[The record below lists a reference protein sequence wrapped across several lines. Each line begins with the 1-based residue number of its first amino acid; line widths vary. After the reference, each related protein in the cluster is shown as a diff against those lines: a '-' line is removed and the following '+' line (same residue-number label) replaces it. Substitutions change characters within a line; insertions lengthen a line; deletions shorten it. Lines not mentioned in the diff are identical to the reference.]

1 MRFFRR
7 MRRFLFSGVFF
18 VACVL
23 FAPPTLV
30 HAAPTYIFEEIS
42 GDVVWTKAHGPYVVA
57 GVIIP
62 EGSSLTIEPGV
73 IIKASTGA
81 IPFQVMGGTLTVGAP
96 DAERVIITSLFDDTV
111 DGDTNEDGDA
121 TSPYP
126 GHWNSIMISS
136 GQATLTNVA
145 IRYGNKDGLYGYGQ
159 VYNENGTVSLSH
171 VEFSLS
177 GGVGLYGKGGVTE
190 VYDSSFLDN
199 SHYGI
204 RQQGGGTLRFGR
216 NTFQRN
222 GTAVFIQGSTTAF
235 ENSGGNSGEGNIL
248 LHSISIQDEHAVFP
262 ADGLPYYPVAVGI
275 PAGKTLTLQPG
286 VIVKVR
292 GTSPFGILG
301 TLNVGAAD
309 AEPVVFTSYADDSV
323 GGDTN
328 ADGAATLP
336 KRGDWHF
343 ISSHSGSMVT
353 MTNVIMRYG
362 GASFGMIVNQG
373 GDITLNDVRVSESL
387 TDIIYQQSGTIFVTN
402 SEFSNASRGVRVDHA
417 GGSMQIHESNFHDLT
432 NYGIINTS
440 SIQVDAKNNWW
451 GDASGP
457 WHITHPEGLG
467 AKLSGNI
474 DFAPW
479 KGCFR
484 ETCHSSVLFFPGLEA
499 SRLYEGDK
507 KLWEPYENADTEK
520 LFLTSEGKSKAVV
533 TAKDIIDHAYAPVV
547 GNVYESFIK
556 DMDKMTYTDHLI
568 KDWKSVAYDWRLSFD
583 DVLADGS
590 IESTLRNLAQD
601 SHTGKVTIIAH
612 SNGGLLAK
620 ALIKKLETEAP
631 NLIDNLVLVA
641 VPQSGTPQAIGALLH
656 GYEQGLPVSW
666 MPFTLSP
673 HAARMLA
680 NNMPGAYPLLPART
694 YFSGESTGVRTP
706 VITFEDGVLTQPW
719 INTFGYKIKD
729 DNELRDFLLSTED
742 KVSADSENIV
752 TPSTINSGLLSYGTN
767 VHQAI
772 DDDQM
777 IPESI
782 AVYQIAGT
790 GEETLASIRYWTDS
804 YCVLVTGDH
813 RCAGYA
819 AKLAYTPDERVDG
832 DGTVVTPS
840 ALLLSQYLPNV
851 KRFWVN
857 LDKYNNELP
866 GSLTRFDRRHADI
879 LEVDSLRD
887 FIRDTVILGAATVYS
902 DYISDSEP
910 RLGSGKRLRY
920 YLHSPLALS
929 IKDVDGHI
937 VSATTSDIPGA
948 RYQRFGE
955 VQYISVPVSAHPTV
969 VLDGEAEGSFTLEV
983 KEVEGD
989 ALIAETTF
997 AAIPNT
1003 TDTIVTMD
1011 FPDGTLEHAESLIID
1026 YDGNGEAD
1034 LSLEPKI
1041 GEVVTTTLQD
1051 TVSPVTTL
1059 SASGTQGQ
1067 NGWYTSDAVITLSA
1081 MDNENGS
1088 GVDKTEYSLDNG
1100 TTWITYLDPVTIVS
1114 EGITTFQYHSTDK
1127 ANNQEAIKTEII
1139 SIDKTAPEAKIS
1151 FNPIT
1156 QKLDISGIDNLSD
1169 VSVVI
1174 VDKPD
1179 MKISHKKMK
1188 NIKQWFSQWH
1198 DKHKGSLPDMLAT
1211 ITDQAGHTTSFSFEK
1226 TKDRRGFVFVRLLS
1240 LGYDGTE
1247 TVIKDTDAQYKWR
1260 VDKKRQ
1266 YQLFASS
1273 LRTGETRIESHYLPK
1288 KNETWIMEKS
1298 EDLRDSDRDEENERN
1313 ERDKERAIKTKLPG
1327 MVVPYMESKAG
1338 EMKIKY

>member
-7 MRRFLFSGVFF
+7 MRRVLFSGVFF

-23 FAPPTLV
+23 LAPPTPV
-30 HAAPTYIFEEIS
+30 HAALTYIHEEIS
-42 GDVVWTKAHGPYVVA
+42 GDVVWTKAHGPYIVA

-73 IIKASTGA
+73 IIKASTWA
-81 IPFQVMGGTLTVGAP
+81 TLFQVTGGTLTVGAP

-126 GHWNSIMISS
+126 GHWNSIMILS
-136 GQATLTNVA
+136 GQATLTNVT
-145 IRYGNKDGLYGYGQ
+145 IKYGNKDGIYGYGQ
-159 VYNENGTVSLSH
+159 VFNENGTVSCSD

-177 GGVGLYGKGGVTE
+177 GGVGLYAKGGVTE

-199 SHYGI
+199 SRYGI
-204 RQQGGGTLRFGR
+204 RQQGGGILRFGR

-222 GTAVFIQGSTTAF
+222 NTAVYIQGSTTVF
-235 ENSGGNSGEGNIL
+235 ENSGGNSGEGSIL
-248 LHSISIQDEHAVFP
+248 LHSISIQDDHAVFP
-262 ADGLPYYPVAVGI
+262 ADGLAYYPVAVGI
-275 PAGKTLTLQPG
+275 PVGKTLTLEPG
-286 VIVKVR
+286 VIVKVI
-292 GTSPFGILG
+292 GTAPFGVLG
-301 TLNVGAAD
+301 TLNVGAPD
-309 AEPVVFTSYADDSV
+309 AEPVVFTSSADDTV

-328 ADGAATLP
+328 VDDAATAP
-336 KRGDWHF
+336 KRGDWGY
-343 ISSHSGSMVT
+343 ITSHSGGVIT
-353 MTNVIMRYG
+353 MTNTIMRYG
-362 GASFGMIVNQG
+362 GSSFGTIVNQG

-387 TDIIYQQSGTIFVTN
+387 TDLIYQQSGTLSATN
-402 SEFSNASRGVRVDHA
+402 SEFSNAPRGVRVDRV
-417 GGSMQIHESNFHDLT
+417 GGSVQIHESSFHDLT
-432 NYGIINTS
+432 NYGISNTS

-467 AKLSGNI
+467 AKLNGNI

-484 ETCHSSVLFFPGLEA
+484 ETCHSSVLFLPGLEA

-556 DMDKMTYTDHLI
+556 DMDKMAYTDHFI

-583 DVLADGS
+583 DVLADGL
-590 IESTLRNLAQD
+590 IENTLRNLAQD

-620 ALIKKLETEAP
+620 ALIKKLETAAP
-631 NLIDNLVLVA
+631 NLIDTLVLVA

-656 GYEQGLPVSW
+656 GYEQGLPVNW

-673 HAARMLA
+673 YTARMLA
-680 NNMPGAYPLLPART
+680 NNMPGAYPLLPSHA

-729 DNELRDFLLSTED
+729 DSELRDFLLSIEG
-742 KVSADSENIV
+742 KISADSENIV
-752 TPSTINSGLLSYGTN
+752 TPSTINSSLLSYGTN

-782 AVYQIAGT
+782 VVYQIAGT

-840 ALLLSQYLPNV
+840 ALSLSQYLPNV

-857 LDKYNNELP
+857 LDKYNEDVFVN
-866 GSLTRFDRRHADI
+866 RKHADI

-887 FIRDTVILGAATVYS
+887 FIKDAVILGASTVYS

-910 RLGSGKRLRY
+910 DLGSEKRLRY

-929 IKDVDGHI
+929 IKDAAGHI
-937 VSATTSDIPGA
+937 VSTTASDIPGA
-948 RYQRFGE
+948 HYKRFGE
-955 VQYISVPVSAHPTV
+955 VQYISVPASVHPTV

-983 KEVEGD
+983 KEVAGD
-989 ALIAETTF
+989 TMLADTTF

-1003 TDTIVTMD
+1003 ADTVVTMD
-1011 FPDGTLEHAESLIID
+1011 FPDGTLEHADPLIID
-1026 YDGNGEAD
+1026 YDGNGEVD

-1059 SASGTQGQ
+1059 SASGIQGT
-1067 NGWYTSDAVITLSA
+1067 NNWYTSDVAIVLSA

-1100 TTWITYLDPVTIVS
+1100 TTWIVYLDPVTIAT
-1114 EGITTFQYHSTDK
+1114 EGITRLQYRSTDK
-1127 ANNQEAIKTEII
+1127 AKNQEAAKIETI

-1151 FNPIT
+1151 FNPTT
-1156 QKLDISGIDNLSD
+1156 QKLDISGTDNLSD

-1188 NIKQWFSQWH
+1188 NIKPWFSRWH
-1198 DKHKGSLPDMLAT
+1198 DKHKGNLPDMLAT
-1211 ITDQAGHTTSFSFEK
+1211 ITDQAGHTTSLSFEK

-1247 TVIKDTDAQYKWR
+1247 TMFKDTDAQYKWR
-1260 VDKKRQ
+1260 IDKKKQ
-1266 YQLFASS
+1266 YRLFASS
-1273 LRTGETRIESHYLPK
+1273 LRTGETRIESHYIPK

-1298 EDLRDSDRDEENERN
+1298 EGLRDDDQDEENERN
-1313 ERDKERAIKTKLPG
+1313 ERDEERAIKTKLPG

-1338 EMKIKY
+1338 EIVVKY